1 MSSRYR
7 STALRELRDQQVR
20 FVPREKK
27 IEQVDR
33 AEALFNEIEDDRTYS
48 YEYLCHKITN
58 YRPHEHLEVVFKGT
72 EVRSDILAFIEDMS
86 DSADLPAEVIAEK
99 VFTIEDLSRHFN
111 VATKTISR
119 WRKQG
124 LVSRRLLFNGRKRVG
139 FLSSSVSRF
148 VENNPTKIQR
158 GAKFSQLTEEERYE
172 VVAEAREMAA
182 DIGQRPTEIA
192 RRIAKRLERSVE
204 TIRYTLKHFD
214 QEHPDLAIFPSA
226 GKVLS
231 SDAKMRLYRDFRRGV
246 PIEDLS
252 TRYSRTKSSVYRIV
266 AEIRAKRILEL
277 PLDFIPSP
285 EFEEFRP
292 FSEEARILGPPPVSE
307 IPKRTQRLPEGL
319 PAYLAQL
326 YDIPLLT
333 REQEVHLFRKMNYL
347 KYKAANLRDE
357 LEEEHPRPSLMNKT
371 EQLYDEAV
379 ATKNSIVAANLRL
392 VVSIAKRHINRT
404 ENFFELVSD
413 GNMSLIRAVEKFD
426 YMRGN
431 KFSTYASWA
440 IIKNYARSIPDELR
454 RRDRFRTTDVDLFE
468 SKVDGRTDQY
478 EQETAQLERES
489 QVEKILHRLDVRE
502 QHIIVSRFGL
512 APGSQPQTLKEVGLE
527 MGVTK
532 ERIRQIEARA
542 LNKLRDAA
550 AEEKIDIPGL

>member
-1 MSSRYR
+1 MSSKYR
-7 STALRELRDQQVR
+7 SPALRELRDQQVR
-20 FVPREKK
+20 FSPREKK

-33 AEALFNEIEDDRTYS
+33 AEALYNEIDNEQLYS
-48 YEYLCHKITN
+48 YEYLCHKITD
-58 YRPHEHLEVVFKGT
+58 YRPHEHLNVVLKG
-72 EVRSDILAFIEDMS
+72 EAVRSDILAFIEDMS
-86 DSADLPAEVIAEK
+86 DAADVSSEAAGEEVY
-99 VFTIEDLSRHFN
+99 TIEDLSHRFN
-111 VATKTISR
+111 VASKTISR

-124 LVSRRLLFNGRKRVG
+124 LVSRRFLFDGRKRIG
-139 FLSSSVSRF
+139 FLAGSVTRF
-148 VENNPTKIQR
+148 VESNPTKVQR
-158 GAKFSQLTEEERYE
+158 GAKFSQLSEGERRD
-172 VVAEAREMAA
+172 VVAEARGLSST
-182 DIGQRPTEIA
+182 IGQRPTEIA
-192 RRIAKRLERSVE
+192 RRIADRLGRSVE

-231 SDAKMRLYRDFRRGV
+231 TEAKQRLYRDFRRGV
-246 PIEDLS
+246 PVEDLS
-252 TRYSRTKSSVYRIV
+252 SRYSRTKSSVYRIV
-266 AEIRAKRILEL
+266 AEIRAKRIMEL
-277 PLDFIPSP
+277 PLDFIPST

-292 FSEEARILGPPPVSE
+292 FSEEARILGPAPATE
-307 IPKRTQRLPEGL
+307 LHKRAQRLPEGL

-347 KYKAANLRDE
+347 KYRASQLRDD
-357 LEEEHPRPSLMNKT
+357 LEEVHPRPSLMNKI
-371 EQLYDEAV
+371 EELYDEAV
-379 ATKNSIVAANLRL
+379 ATKNSIVSANLRL
-392 VVSIAKRHINRT
+392 VVSIAKRHINQS

-440 IIKNYARSIPDELR
+440 IIKNYARSIPDERR

-489 QVEKILHRLDVRE
+489 QVEKILHRLDERE

-512 APGSQPQTLKEVGLE
+512 APGSQPQTLKEVGQE

-542 LNKLRDAA
+542 LGKLRDAA